1 MDLQTFFKE
10 NPVAALGFSGGVD
23 SSYLLYAGMHYGAKI
38 KAYYVN
44 AAFQPAFELEDAK
57 RLAAGLGADLTV
69 LETDILSVPHVAENP
84 SNRCY
89 YCKTAIFS
97 LIKETAIKDG
107 YSILLDG
114 TNASDDSGDRP
125 GMRAIQE
132 LSVRSPLKDCGITKS
147 DVRRLSKEAG
157 LFTWDKPAYAC
168 LATRV
173 PTGTAITDEALVR
186 IEHAENALFAMG
198 FTDFRVRLTGGL
210 TGSMTSGL
218 TGRDAKLQFPAA
230 QFPAVLERREE
241 IITHLQADFD
251 AILLDLAGRRTE
263 KG

>member
-1 MDLQTFFKE
+1 MDLKTFFND

-57 RLAAGLGADLTV
+57 RLAAELGADLTV

-114 TNASDDSGDRP
+114 TNSSDDSGDRP

-132 LSVRSPLKDCGITKS
+132 LSVRSPLKDCGITKN

-168 LATRV
+168 LATRI
-173 PTGTAITDEALVR
+173 PTGTAITGEALVR
-186 IEHAENALFAMG
+186 IERAENALFAMG
-198 FTDFRVRLTGGL
+198 FTDFRVRL
-210 TGSMTSGL
+210 MSGL
-218 TGRDAKLQFPAA
+218 TGRTAKLQFPAV

-241 IITHLQADFD
+241 IMTHLQEDFD
-251 AILLDLAGRRTE
+251 TILLDLAGRKAE
-263 KG
+263 EALL

>member
-1 MDLQTFFKE
+1 MDLPTFFKE

-38 KAYYVN
+38 KAYYVK
-44 AAFQPAFELEDAK
+44 AAFQPQFELADAL
-57 RLAAGLGADLTV
+57 RMASNLGADMTV
-69 LETDILSVPHVAENP
+69 IETDILSVPHVAENP

-97 LIKETAIKDG
+97 LIKETAINDG

-125 GMRAIQE
+125 GMRALEE
-132 LSVRSPLKDCGITKS
+132 LSIRSPLKDCGITKS

-173 PTGTAITDEALVR
+173 PAGTTITADVLGR
-186 IEHAENALFAMG
+186 IERAENALFAMG
-198 FTDFRVRLTGGL
+198 FTDFRVRLTG
-210 TGSMTSGL
+210 SA
-218 TGRDAKLQFPAA
+218 AKLQFPESQMTEA
-230 QFPAVLERREE
+230 LKRREE
-241 IITHLQADFD
+241 IILQLQADFD
-251 AILLDLAGRRTE
+251 SILLDLAGRKTKE
-263 KG
+263 TLI

>member
-10 NPVAALGFSGGVD
+10 NPVVALGFSGGVD

-38 KAYYVN
+38 KAYYVK
-44 AAFQPAFELEDAK
+44 AAFQPQFEFEDAL
-57 RLAAGLGADLTV
+57 RMASNLGADMTV
-69 LETDILSVPHVAENP
+69 IETDILSVPRVAENP

-97 LIKETAIKDG
+97 LIKETAAKDG

-125 GMRAIQE
+125 GMRALEE
-132 LSVRSPLKDCGITKS
+132 LSIRSPLKDCGITKS

-173 PTGTAITDEALVR
+173 PGGTTITAEVLGR
-186 IEHAENALFAMG
+186 IERAENDLFAMG
-198 FTDFRVRLTGGL
+198 FTDFRVRLTG
-210 TGSMTSGL
+210 SA
-218 TGRDAKLQFPAA
+218 AKLQFAESQMPEA
-230 QFPAVLERREE
+230 FKRREE
-241 IITHLQADFD
+241 IIIQLQADFD
-251 AILLDLAGRRTE
+251 SILLDLAGRKTE
-263 KG
+263 GTLI

>member
-10 NPVAALGFSGGVD
+10 NPVVALGFSGGVD

-38 KAYYVN
+38 KAYYVK
-44 AAFQPAFELEDAK
+44 AAFQPQFEREDAL
-57 RLAAGLGADLTV
+57 RMASNLGADMTV
-69 LETDILSVPHVAENP
+69 IETDILSVAHVAENP

-97 LIKETAIKDG
+97 LIKETAAKDG

-125 GMRAIQE
+125 GMRALEE
-132 LSVRSPLKDCGITKS
+132 LSIRSPLKDCGITKS

-157 LFTWDKPAYAC
+157 LFTWDKPVYAC

-173 PTGTAITDEALVR
+173 PTGTVITAEALGR
-186 IEHAENALFAMG
+186 IERAENALFAMG
-198 FTDFRVRLTGGL
+198 FTDFRVRLTGGA
-210 TGSMTSGL
+210 
-218 TGRDAKLQFPAA
+218 AKLQFPELQMPEA
-230 QFPAVLERREE
+230 FERREE
-241 IITHLQADFD
+241 IIIQMQADFD
-251 AILLDLAGRRTE
+251 SILLDLAGRKTE
-263 KG
+263 GTLI

>member
-23 SSYLLYAGMHYGAKI
+23 SSYLLYAGIQYGAKI
-38 KAYYVN
+38 KAYYVK
-44 AAFQPAFELEDAK
+44 AAFQPQFELEDAL
-57 RLAAGLGADLTV
+57 RMASILGADMTV
-69 LETDILSVPHVAENP
+69 IETDILSVAHVAENP

-97 LIKETAIKDG
+97 LIKETAAKDG

-125 GMRAIQE
+125 GMRALEE
-132 LSVRSPLKDCGITKS
+132 LSIRSPLKECGITKS

-173 PTGTAITDEALVR
+173 PAGTAITAEMLSR
-186 IEHAENALFAMG
+186 IERAENALFAMG
-198 FTDFRVRLTGGL
+198 FTDFRVRLTDGA
-210 TGSMTSGL
+210 
-218 TGRDAKLQFPAA
+218 AKLQFPES
-230 QFPAVLERREE
+230 QMPDVLKKRED
-241 IITHLQADFD
+241 IIEQLHADFD
-251 AILLDLAGRRTE
+251 SILLDLACRQTKE
-263 KG
+263 N